1 MLAWVVHYSAAMTLE
16 LLAVVVRV
24 VGTAV
29 AAELGVDRV
38 AVEPVVA
45 AAELGDAVVVDVRG
59 GGRCCPWLNCIV
71 RGGLRRVYRLLQLFV
86 IVLR

>member
-38 AVEPVVA
+38 AVEPVAAA
-45 AAELGDAVVVDVRG
+45 AAEPLAAVAVESFSSSF
-59 GGRCCPWLNCIV
+59 L
-71 RGGLRRVYRLLQLFV
+71 
-86 IVLR
+86 

>member
-29 AAELGVDRV
+29 AAELGVDLV
-38 AVEPVVA
+38 AVEPVA
-45 AAELGDAVVVDVRG
+45 AAEPLAAAAESFSSSF
-59 GGRCCPWLNCIV
+59 L
-71 RGGLRRVYRLLQLFV
+71 
-86 IVLR
+86 

>member
-1 MLAWVVHYSAAMTLE
+1 MTLE

-38 AVEPVVA
+38 AVEPVAVA
-45 AAELGDAVVVDVRG
+45 AEPLPAAAVESFSSSF
-59 GGRCCPWLNCIV
+59 L
-71 RGGLRRVYRLLQLFV
+71 
-86 IVLR
+86 

>member
-1 MLAWVVHYSAAMTLE
+1 MLAWVVHYSAAMALE

-38 AVEPVVA
+38 AVEPVAA
-45 AAELGDAVVVDVRG
+45 AAEPLAAAAAVESFSSSF
-59 GGRCCPWLNCIV
+59 L
-71 RGGLRRVYRLLQLFV
+71 
-86 IVLR
+86 

>member
-1 MLAWVVHYSAAMTLE
+1 VLAWVVHYSAAMTLE

-38 AVEPVVA
+38 AVEPVAA
-45 AAELGDAVVVDVRG
+45 AAEPLAAVAVESFSSSF
-59 GGRCCPWLNCIV
+59 L
-71 RGGLRRVYRLLQLFV
+71 
-86 IVLR
+86 

>member
-1 MLAWVVHYSAAMTLE
+1 MTLE

-38 AVEPVVA
+38 AVESVAVA
-45 AAELGDAVVVDVRG
+45 AEPLAAAAVESFSSSF
-59 GGRCCPWLNCIV
+59 L
-71 RGGLRRVYRLLQLFV
+71 
-86 IVLR
+86 

>member
-45 AAELGDAVVVDVRG
+45 AAAEPLAAVAVESFSSSF
-59 GGRCCPWLNCIV
+59 L
-71 RGGLRRVYRLLQLFV
+71 
-86 IVLR
+86 

>member
-38 AVEPVVA
+38 AVEPVAVA
-45 AAELGDAVVVDVRG
+45 AEPLAAVESFSSSF
-59 GGRCCPWLNCIV
+59 L
-71 RGGLRRVYRLLQLFV
+71 
-86 IVLR
+86 

>member
-1 MLAWVVHYSAAMTLE
+1 MTLE

-38 AVEPVVA
+38 AVEPVAAA
-45 AAELGDAVVVDVRG
+45 AAEPLAAVAVESFSSSF
-59 GGRCCPWLNCIV
+59 L
-71 RGGLRRVYRLLQLFV
+71 
-86 IVLR
+86 